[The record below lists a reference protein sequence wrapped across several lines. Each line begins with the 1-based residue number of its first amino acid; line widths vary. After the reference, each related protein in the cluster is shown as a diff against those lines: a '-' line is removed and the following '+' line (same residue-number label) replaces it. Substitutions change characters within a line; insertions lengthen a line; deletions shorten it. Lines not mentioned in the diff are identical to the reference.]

1 MSTKAGEGPKSTRLS
16 LRGFR
21 AGFLTVVLLL
31 TGSAAFSLINELRT
45 SERINERVSRSLEAE
60 RLIGLIR
67 LDAEQLSEAA
77 DEHINAT
84 DDEGRRRADSAMAV
98 ILQEIH
104 VVSDA
109 SASEVPR
116 ADADMWKR
124 LVAVSD
130 KLVRT
135 VDVTVKYSNR
145 KEAELAKK
153 HLLEEVKPINFELD
167 ELAGAVA
174 KQTAEGTKGRL
185 AELELLRF
193 RTTVV
198 SAIVVSG
205 AALLSM
211 LVMLQVTRL
220 LKRQEQTILEQVAE
234 LNRRNAELDA
244 FASRVA
250 HDLVAPLSPLRGY
263 LTLARRSSEKPE
275 VKEMLVSCE
284 SSAARAYELVDA
296 LLRFCR
302 AGSTTDRTTGELD
315 TAVTTILLEVSQ
327 AAAAAG
333 VALER
338 HLDTRVAV
346 QCPSQ
351 LLQSI
356 AQNLLSNAV
365 KYTTGRPEPKVV
377 VRVYREKG
385 EAVLEVTDNGHGMSD
400 ETLKGLFQP
409 FFRAPEAKSVPGHGL
424 GMATTKRLVD
434 AHFGTISVKSE
445 KGVGTQVTVR
455 LPLAD
460 RALDPPPGVSL
471 PLQRA

>member
-1 MSTKAGEGPKSTRLS
+1 MADSRIS
-16 LRGFR
+16 LGSAR
-21 AGFLTVVLLL
+21 AGFLAVVVLL
-31 TGSAAFSLINELRT
+31 TSSAAFSLINELRT
-45 SERINERVSRSLEAE
+45 AEKINERVSRSLEAE
-60 RLIGLIR
+60 RLIGLMR

-77 DEHINAT
+77 DDHINAT
-84 DDEGRRRADSAMAV
+84 DDEGRKRADDAMSV

-104 VVSDA
+104 SVTEASVVD
-109 SASEVPR
+109 VPR
-116 ADADMWKR
+116 PDAAMWKR
-124 LVAVSD
+124 LVTISD

-153 HLLEEVKPINFELD
+153 HLIEEVKPINFELD
-167 ELAGAVA
+167 ELAGALA
-174 KQTAEGTKGRL
+174 KQTADGTKRRL
-185 AELELLRF
+185 TELEGLRL

-198 SAIVVSG
+198 SAVVVSF
-205 AALLSM
+205 AALISLI
-211 LVMLQVTRL
+211 VMWQVTRL
-220 LKRQEQTILEQVAE
+220 LKNQQRTILEQLNE

-275 VKEMLVSCE
+275 VKELLANCE
-284 SSAARAYELVDA
+284 SSAARVSELVEA

-302 AGSTTDRTTGELD
+302 AGSQTDRSSGELD

-327 AAAAAG
+327 SAAAAG
-333 VALER
+333 VRLER
-338 HLDTRVAV
+338 HLDSRVAV

-365 KYTTGRPEPKVV
+365 KYTTGRPDANVV
-377 VRVYREKG
+377 VRVYRDKG
-385 EAVLEVTDNGHGMSD
+385 EAVLEVTDNGPGMS
-400 ETLKGLFQP
+400 EESQRSLFQP
-409 FFRAPEAKSVPGHGL
+409 FFRAAEARALPGHGL
-424 GMATTKRLVD
+424 GMATTKRLVE
-434 AHFGTISVKSE
+434 AYSGTIVVRSQL
-445 KGVGTQVTVR
+445 GVGTQVTVR

-460 RALDPPPGVSL
+460 RPADA
-471 PLQRA
+471 QRPAPSAVAQA

>member
-1 MSTKAGEGPKSTRLS
+1 MADSRIS
-16 LRGFR
+16 LGSAR
-21 AGFLTVVLLL
+21 AGFLAVVVLL

-77 DEHINAT
+77 DDHINAA
-84 DDEGRRRADSAMAV
+84 DDEGRKRADDAMTV

-104 VVSDA
+104 SVSAA
-109 SASEVPR
+109 SQNGEVPR
-116 ADADMWKR
+116 PDTDMWKR

-145 KEAELAKK
+145 REAELAKK
-153 HLLEEVKPINFELD
+153 HLIEEVKPINFELD
-167 ELAGAVA
+167 ELAGALA
-174 KQTAEGTKGRL
+174 KQTADGTKRRL
-185 AELELLRF
+185 AELETLRLQ
-193 RTTVV
+193 TTLISAVVV
-198 SAIVVSG
+198 SVAAI
-205 AALLSM
+205 LSL
-211 LVMLQVTRL
+211 LVMWQVTRL
-220 LKRQEQTILEQVAE
+220 LKNQQHTILDQMAE

-244 FASRVA
+244 FAMRVA

-263 LTLARRSSEKPE
+263 LTLARRSSEKAE
-275 VKEMLVSCE
+275 VKELLANCE
-284 SSAARAYELVDA
+284 SSAVRVSELVEA

-302 AGSTTDRTTGELD
+302 AGSTTDRTVGELD

-327 AAAAAG
+327 TAAAAN
-333 VALER
+333 VK
-338 HLDTRVAV
+338 LDRSVDARVAV

-356 AQNLLSNAV
+356 AHNLLSNAV
-365 KYTTGRPEPKVV
+365 KYTTGRPEAKVM

-385 EAVLEVTDNGHGMSD
+385 EAVLEVTDNGPGMSD
-400 ETLKGLFQP
+400 ESQRSLFQP
-409 FFRAPEAKSVPGHGL
+409 FFRAPEARALPGHGL
-424 GMATTKRLVD
+424 GMATTKRLVE
-434 AHFGTISVKSE
+434 AYAGSISVKSQL
-445 KGVGTQVTVR
+445 GVGTQVTVR

-460 RALDPPPGVSL
+460 RPTDA
-471 PLQRA
+471 QRPTAAVAQA

>member
-1 MSTKAGEGPKSTRLS
+1 MADSRIS
-16 LRGFR
+16 LGSAR
-21 AGFLTVVLLL
+21 AGFLAVVVLL

-77 DEHINAT
+77 DDHINAA
-84 DDEGRRRADSAMAV
+84 DDEGRTRADDAMSV
-98 ILQEIH
+98 ILAEIH
-104 VVSDA
+104 SVSEA
-109 SASEVPR
+109 SASEVPKP
-116 ADADMWKR
+116 DAAMWKR

-153 HLLEEVKPINFELD
+153 HLIEEVKPINFELD
-167 ELAGAVA
+167 ELAGALA
-174 KQTAEGTKGRL
+174 KQTADGTKRRL
-185 AELELLRF
+185 GELEDLRLQ
-193 RTTVV
+193 TTLISAVVV
-198 SAIVVSG
+198 SV
-205 AALLSM
+205 AALLSL
-211 LVMLQVTRL
+211 LVMWQVTRL
-220 LKRQEQTILEQVAE
+220 LRRQQQTILEQVEE

-263 LTLARRSSEKPE
+263 LTLARRSSEKAE
-275 VKEMLVSCE
+275 VKELLANCE
-284 SSAARAYELVDA
+284 SSAARVSDLVEA

-302 AGSTTDRTTGELD
+302 AGSTTDRTSGELD
-315 TAVTTILLEVSQ
+315 TAVTMILLEVSQ

-333 VALER
+333 VKLER
-338 HLDTRVAV
+338 HLDARVAV

-356 AQNLLSNAV
+356 AHNVLSNAV
-365 KYTTGRPEPKVV
+365 KYTTGRAEAKVV
-377 VRVYREKG
+377 VRVFRERG
-385 EAVLEVTDNGHGMSD
+385 EAVLEVTDNGPGMS
-400 ETLKGLFQP
+400 EESQKSLFQP
-409 FFRAPEAKSVPGHGL
+409 FFRAPEARALPGHGL
-424 GMATTKRLVD
+424 GMATTKRLVE
-434 AHFGTISVKSE
+434 AYFGSIAVKSQL
-445 KGVGTQVTVR
+445 GVGTQVTVR

-460 RALDPPPGVSL
+460 RPVDA
-471 PLQRA
+471 QRPTPAVAQA